1 MSFMQQFS
9 EFLGNHMLLA
19 GALLATLVALIAN
32 ELVLIRRGGRRLA
45 PSDAVRL
52 INDKDA
58 LIVDLR
64 AATDYK
70 RGHIVDSRNIPMAK
84 LDDEIKS
91 LRKHQSK
98 PILLCC
104 ALGSSAA
111 QAGVKL
117 RAAGFEEVYPMS
129 GGINA
134 WQNAGLPLTTK

>member
-9 EFLGNHMLLA
+9 EFLGNHMLLS
-19 GALLATLVALIAN
+19 GALLAVLVALIAN
-32 ELVLIRRGGRRLA
+32 ELVLILRSGRRLTPA
-45 PSDAVRL
+45 GAVRL
-52 INDKDA
+52 INDKEA
-58 LIVDLR
+58 LILDLR
-64 AATDYK
+64 AATDFK
-70 RGHIVDSRNIPMAK
+70 RGHIVDSRNVPMAR
-84 LDDEIKS
+84 LDEEIKS
-91 LRKHQSK
+91 LSKHRSK

-104 ALGSSAA
+104 ALGSTAA

>member
-19 GALLATLVALIAN
+19 GALLAILVALIAN

-91 LRKHQSK
+91 LRKHQRSGERRVRTGLHDNGATCRVPEREQSK
-98 PILLCC
+98 T
-104 ALGSSAA
+104 
-111 QAGVKL
+111 
-117 RAAGFEEVYPMS
+117 E
-129 GGINA
+129 
-134 WQNAGLPLTTK
+134 

>member
-9 EFLGNHMLLA
+9 EFFGNHLLLS
-19 GALLATLVALIAN
+19 GALLAILVALIAN
-32 ELVLIRRGGRRLA
+32 ELVLIRRGGRRLT

-64 AATDYK
+64 AATDFK
-70 RGHIVDSRNIPMAK
+70 RGHIVDSRNIPMAR
-84 LDDEIKS
+84 LDEEIKS

-104 ALGSSAA
+104 ALGSVAA

-117 RAAGFEEVYPMS
+117 RAQGFEEVYPMS

-134 WQNAGLPLTTK
+134 WQGAGLPLTTK